1 MFYVGVDLHKRSIS
15 LCVIDLVGRERKV
28 IERKR
33 FCCDDE
39 EAIFAYFARL
49 GPYEAV
55 VEATA
60 SYEWFVQLIEPT
72 AKRVVLAHPGKLR
85 VIAESKN
92 KTDKLDAQTLAESL
106 AQNQVPESWR
116 PTPRVRDHRTLV
128 RLRAYVQGRITSAKN
143 KLRWIVASYNADRTD
158 LFSRAGRA
166 YLEQIDLSAADRF
179 AADLLC
185 EELDQHAMRLRTVDK
200 RLKQFAQTAPIA
212 EQEARA
218 VLASIP
224 CVGPVTTEVV
234 LAETGDVRRFG
245 SQRKATAY
253 AGLAPGIRQSDKRT
267 KQLPIT
273 KAPFAAAANGA
284 GRARLAADEQDPSLG
299 SAVRAT
305 QEAMRGQEGDRRRG
319 SPRVVRHRLAAP
331 QRPSVPADR
340 RAAGR
345 LSRCARPATDHDRGT
360 NRSRNE
366 GDPDIT
372 RCRRPSSRP
381 TLE

>member
-1 MFYVGVDLHKRSIS
+1 MPPI
-15 LCVIDLVGRERKV
+15 GRLPRP
-28 IERKR
+28 RPPGAYAHTDSSSAPAY
-33 FCCDDE
+33 CDDE
-39 EAIFAYFARL
+39 EAILAYFARL

-92 KTDKLDAQTLAESL
+92 KTDKLDAQTLAEFL
-106 AQNQVPESWR
+106 ALDQVPVLASHAASSR
-116 PTPRVRDHRTLV
+116 PPDVGSAARVRARPHH
-128 RLRAYVQGRITSAKN
+128 LRQEQAALDRRELQRRPNGPVFARRPS
-143 KLRWIVASYNADRTD
+143 LPRTD
-158 LFSRAGRA
+158 RPVRRRSVRR
-166 YLEQIDLSAADRF
+166 
-179 AADLLC
+179 
-185 EELDQHAMRLRTVDK
+185 RLVVRRTRPARDAPQEVDK

-305 QEAMRGQEGDRRRG
+305 QEAMQGQEGDRRRG

-360 NRSRNE
+360 KRSRNE

-372 RCRRPSSRP
+372 SCRRPSSRP